1 MKNKINRNFYAYLFI
16 IPFFTVFVVFQLY
29 PIIYTFFLSFH
40 KWDGMSD
47 IVNVGVKN
55 FETLLSDKYFFLSL
69 KNTVRIWLVNFIPQ
83 IGIALLLAGIFT
95 FNRIKGMRFFRAV
108 FYLPNLVT
116 AASMGLLFNLLFD
129 GNKSAINQILMNI
142 GIINTPIEFFSS
154 PIFTSSITSY
164 IQWWMWFGY
173 TLIIVMAGMTSIS
186 SEIYEAAMV
195 DGATS
200 VKTFFHITLPLVR
213 PTLLYLMITSIIGG
227 MQLFD
232 VPATLT
238 NGLGDPQK
246 SILTTA
252 MYIYNTG
259 FKNHNMG
266 YASTLS
272 VGLFVIIAILSIIS
286 FRIMNAKEEK

>member
-29 PIIYTFFLSFH
+29 PILYTFFLSFH
-40 KWDGMSD
+40 KWDGISK
-47 IVNVGVKN
+47 IVNVGVDN
-55 FETLLSDKYFFLSL
+55 FETLLRDKYFSLSL
-69 KNTVRIWLVNFIPQ
+69 KNTVRIWLGNFIPQ

-95 FNRIKGMRFFRAV
+95 FNRIKGMTFFRAV

-129 GNKSAINQILMNI
+129 GNKSVINQILMNL

-154 PIFTSSITSY
+154 PIFASSIASY

-200 VKTFFHITLPLVR
+200 VKTFFYITLPLVR

-272 VGLFVIIAILSIIS
+272 VGLFIIIAILSVIS